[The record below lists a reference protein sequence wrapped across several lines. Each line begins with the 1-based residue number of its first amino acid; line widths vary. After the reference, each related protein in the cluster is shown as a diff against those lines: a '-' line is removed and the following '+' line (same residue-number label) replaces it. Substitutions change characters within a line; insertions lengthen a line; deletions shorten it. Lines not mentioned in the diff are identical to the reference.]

1 MSSVEDNTNDIL
13 PFVYAGAI
21 GLVTLGIA
29 SYLCLRN
36 NNKKTGEDTNQ
47 ENELNK
53 KEESKMFE
61 VIKDPKKKKIKKN
74 KLKEDEKK
82 EEENNVEE
90 KSLEKKEEKIEEEN
104 TPIIPLSKKVE
115 EESVKKV
122 EDLKL
127 KTKKKNKNPKKEKK
141 PQKKE
146 EDKKVFDYV
155 IEDDRDGGWETV
167 TTKKEDKSKRE
178 EKRLEQEKSEK
189 LYNDY
194 LNQF

>member
-61 VIKDPKKKKIKKN
+61 VIKDPKKKK
-74 KLKEDEKK
+74 KLR
-82 EEENNVEE
+82 
-90 KSLEKKEEKIEEEN
+90 KIN
-104 TPIIPLSKKVE
+104 
-115 EESVKKV
+115 
-122 EDLKL
+122 
-127 KTKKKNKNPKKEKK
+127 
-141 PQKKE
+141 
-146 EDKKVFDYV
+146 
-155 IEDDRDGGWETV
+155 
-167 TTKKEDKSKRE
+167 
-178 EKRLEQEKSEK
+178 
-189 LYNDY
+189 
-194 LNQF
+194 